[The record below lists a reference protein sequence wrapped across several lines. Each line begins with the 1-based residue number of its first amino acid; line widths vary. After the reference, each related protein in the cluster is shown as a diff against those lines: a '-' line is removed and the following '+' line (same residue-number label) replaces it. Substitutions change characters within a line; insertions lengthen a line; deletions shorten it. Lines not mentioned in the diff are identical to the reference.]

1 MGDWRVE
8 LSSVIKGLQAGQA
21 EDHSQ
26 LRRLLTVGSKEDRYV
41 VNSRLAAAYYDRYEQ
56 LGDRKSL
63 NDARACID
71 RALLLSRYSVDVL
84 PLLIQIN
91 RALDDVDAIRNALKR
106 TGIESASR
114 GEFDAALNL
123 FDRWIY
129 ANSEFKGNDIH
140 SFDADVI
147 ACVERMGALHRFP
160 RGDNKPVEGR
170 KLRLA
175 YLTHGVRQ
183 PGSVLIKIDRAF
195 AHLHD
200 KSRFDVAYF
209 SADDPTDISAT
220 PDAQTAI
227 NDFRDAG
234 CQFFLP
240 PETSTNYERLLGVGQ
255 QIHDFGADVLVTSAG
270 LASFQNYLIASLRPA
285 PVTIALNQGSTPQ
298 FSWHSFDHTINW
310 FLTTL
315 PDCPC
320 DCSHVPLELDLP
332 RSENITPI
340 SRAQL
345 EIPTTA
351 TILAAGGRWH
361 KFQRPEF
368 WQVIST
374 LLSQLD
380 DLYFVVLGINED
392 QVTFLDDIVTP
403 EARGKIRFKPWGQD
417 YLAYLAAADLVVD
430 SYPMGGGVLLMEAMS
445 LGLPVLSFHHDYV
458 AYYRNDDCSGGEE
471 IVGIEDLL
479 IERGNFDELKDR
491 IAGLV
496 HDPDRRRRLG
506 EQCRQLVQEKHSNPA
521 RMVQRCESIY
531 ERVFRERQARSQQ
544 DVAAQLVNSH
554 EPALDEYK
562 RLLLEQATIL
572 NNREGE
578 IRRLETQRNGHPLK
592 RVVRRL
598 RGELYRLRA
607 R

>member
-1 MGDWRVE
+1 MGDWSAE
-8 LSSVIKGLQAGQA
+8 LSSVIKSLQAGQA
-21 EDHSQ
+21 DNSQ
-26 LRRLLTVGSKEDRYV
+26 LRRLLTLESKEDRYL
-41 VNSRLAAAYYDRYEQ
+41 VNLRLAAAYYDRYEQ

-63 NDARACID
+63 DNARACID

-91 RALDDVDAIRNALKR
+91 RALGDVDAIRNALKR
-106 TGIESASR
+106 TAIEAASR

-123 FDRWIY
+123 FDRWLY

-140 SFDADVI
+140 TFDADVI

-160 RGDNKPVEGR
+160 RRNDTPVETR

-175 YLTHGVRQ
+175 YLTHGLRQ
-183 PGSVLIKIDRAF
+183 PGSVLIKIDQSF

-200 KSRFDVAYF
+200 KSRFEVAYF
-209 SADDPTDISAT
+209 TADDTSAIST
-220 PDAQTAI
+220 SPDAQTAI
-227 NDFRDAG
+227 TGFRDAG

-240 PETSTNYERLLGVGQ
+240 PETSTSYERLLGVGQ
-255 QIHDFGADVLVTSAG
+255 QIHDFGADVLVTSAA
-270 LASFQNYLIASLRPA
+270 LATFQNYLIASLRPA
-285 PVTIALNQGSTPQ
+285 PISVALNQGSTPQ
-298 FSWHSFDHTINW
+298 FSWHSFEHTINW

-340 SRAQL
+340 SRAEL
-345 EIPTTA
+345 TIPADA
-351 TILAAGGRWH
+351 TILTAGGRWH

-374 LLSQLD
+374 LLSQLN

-392 QVTFLDDIVTP
+392 QVPFLNTIVTP
-403 EARGKIRFKPWGQD
+403 EARRKIHFKPWGQD
-417 YLAYLAAADLVVD
+417 YLSYLAAADLVVD

-445 LGLPVLSFHHDYV
+445 LGLPVVSFHHDYV

-471 IVGIEDLL
+471 IVGIEELL

-496 HDPDRRRRLG
+496 RDADRRRQLG
-506 EQCRQLVQEKHSNPA
+506 AQCRQLVHENHGTPL
-521 RMVQRCESIY
+521 RMVQRCESIF
-531 ERVFRERQARSQQ
+531 ERVFRERGATSQA
-544 DVAAQLVNSH
+544 DVATQLVNSH
-554 EPALDEYK
+554 DPALDEYK

-592 RVVRRL
+592 KVVRRL

>member
-1 MGDWRVE
+1 MGDWHAE
-8 LSSVIKGLQAGQA
+8 LSSVIKSLQAGQP
-21 EDHSQ
+21 EDNSQ
-26 LRRLLTVGSKEDRYV
+26 LRRLLTLESKEDRYL
-41 VNSRLAAAYYDRYEQ
+41 VNSRLAAAYYDRYEH

-63 NDARACID
+63 DYARACID

-84 PLLIQIN
+84 PLLVQIN
-91 RALDDVDAIRNALKR
+91 RPLDDVDAIRNALKR
-106 TGIESASR
+106 TGIEAASR

-129 ANSEFKGNDIH
+129 ANAEFKGNDVH

-160 RGDNKPVEGR
+160 RGNDTPVEGR

-175 YLTHGVRQ
+175 YLTHGLRQ

-195 AHLHD
+195 ARLHD
-200 KSRFDVAYF
+200 KSRFEVAYF
-209 SADDPTDISAT
+209 AADDPAAISAS

-227 NDFRDAG
+227 TDFRDSG
-234 CQFFLP
+234 CQFFVP
-240 PETSTNYERLLGVGQ
+240 PETQTTYERLLGVGQ
-255 QIHDFGADVLVTSAG
+255 QIHDFGADVLVTSAA
-270 LASFQNYLIASLRPA
+270 LATFQNYLIASLRPA
-285 PVTIALNQGSTPQ
+285 PVSIALNQGSTPQ

-320 DCSHVPLELDLP
+320 DCSHVSLDLDLP
-332 RSENITPI
+332 RSEDITPT

-345 EIPTTA
+345 TIPDGA
-351 TILAAGGRWH
+351 TILATGGRWH

-368 WQVIST
+368 WQVISA
-374 LLSQLD
+374 LLSQLT

-392 QVTFLDDIVTP
+392 QVPFLDEIVTP
-403 EARGKIRFKPWGQD
+403 EARRKIRFKPWGQD

-471 IVGIEDLL
+471 IVGLEELL
-479 IERGNFDELKDR
+479 IERGNFDQLKDR

-496 HDPDRRRRLG
+496 RDPDRRRKLG
-506 EQCRQLVQEKHSNPA
+506 EECRRLMQENHGKPS

-531 ERVFRERQARSQQ
+531 ESVFRERQATSHK
-544 DVAAQLVNSH
+544 DDAALLVNSH

-592 RVVRRL
+592 KVVRRL

>member
-1 MGDWRVE
+1 MGDWSAE
-8 LSSVIKGLQAGQA
+8 LSSVIKSLQDGPPA
-21 EDHSQ
+21 DNSQ
-26 LRRLLTVGSKEDRYV
+26 LRRLLTLESKQHRYL
-41 VNSRLAAAYYDRYEQ
+41 VNLRLAAAYYDRYEQ

-63 NDARACID
+63 DYARACID
-71 RALLLSRYSVDVL
+71 RALLLSRYSIDVL

-91 RALDDVDAIRNALKR
+91 LALDDADAIRNALKR
-106 TGIESASR
+106 TGIEAASR

-123 FDRWIY
+123 FDRWLY
-129 ANSEFKGNDIH
+129 ANSEFKANDTH
-140 SFDADVI
+140 TFDADVI
-147 ACVERMGALHRFP
+147 ACVERMSALHRFP
-160 RGDNKPVEGR
+160 RDNDKPVERR
-170 KLRLA
+170 KLRVA
-175 YLTHGVRQ
+175 HLTHGVRQ
-183 PGSVLIKIDRAF
+183 PGSVLIKIDRTF

-200 KSRFDVAYF
+200 KSRFEVAYF
-209 SADDPTDISAT
+209 TADDGAAIRASA
-220 PDAQTAI
+220 DAQTAI

-234 CQFFLP
+234 CQFFVP
-240 PETSTNYERLLGVGQ
+240 PETSTTFRRLLGVGQ
-255 QIHDFGADVLVTSAG
+255 QIHDFGADVLVTSAA
-270 LASFQNYLIASLRPA
+270 LATFQNYLIASLRPA
-285 PVTIALNQGSTPQ
+285 PVSIALNQGSTPQ

-320 DCSHVPLELDLP
+320 DCSQVPLELDLP

-340 SRAQL
+340 SREQL
-345 EIPTTA
+345 TIPAGA
-351 TILAAGGRWH
+351 TILAAGGRWE

-368 WQVIST
+368 WQVISA
-374 LLSQLD
+374 LLSEIS
-380 DLYFVVLGINED
+380 DLYFLVLGINED
-392 QVTFLDDIVTP
+392 QVPFLDDITP
-403 EARGKIRFKPWGQD
+403 EARRKIRYKPWGRD
-417 YLAYLAAADLVVD
+417 YLSHLAAAHLVVD
-430 SYPMGGGVLLMEAMS
+430 SYPMGGGVFLMEAMS

-471 IVGIEDLL
+471 IVGLEELL
-479 IERGNFDELKDR
+479 IERGNFDQLKDR

-496 HDPDRRRRLG
+496 RDGDRRRQLG
-506 EQCRQLVQEKHSNPA
+506 EQCRQLVQKNHGQPS
-521 RMVQRCESIY
+521 RMVQRCESIF
-531 ERVFRERQARSQQ
+531 ERVFRERQATSQT
-544 DVAAQLVNSH
+544 DVAALLANSH

-592 RVVRRL
+592 KVVRRL